1 VYCVV
6 PSPEDLFQQFP
17 GLRACFGRLEPL
29 IEEGACA
36 VYELPVQDVH
46 ERKVTNVRVDELL
59 SDELY
64 GGHIDQPRPGTVTTG
79 GMLEVIG
86 WVLPREASLLEV
98 QVTFG
103 DQVLA
108 RTATPTTRPDLAAA
122 FADIPG
128 AGTAGFR
135 LLVDLADLPSA
146 AELIVIAA
154 LGNGDSVL
162 LGSLLAQDV
171 PVPSPEPDC
180 P

>member
-1 VYCVV
+1 
-6 PSPEDLFQQFP
+6 
-17 GLRACFGRLEPL
+17 
-29 IEEGACA
+29 
-36 VYELPVQDVH
+36 
-46 ERKVTNVRVDELL
+46 
-59 SDELY
+59 
-64 GGHIDQPRPGTVTTG
+64 
-79 GMLEVIG
+79 M
-86 WVLPREASLLEV
+86 
-98 QVTFG
+98 
-103 DQVLA
+103 
-108 RTATPTTRPDLAAA
+108 
-122 FADIPG
+122 